1 MAWLIKERCVMS
13 GNNRFLLDTN
23 ALIYMF
29 DKGCVLPNV
38 SLFYSS
44 ISKIEL
50 LAYPDLD
57 QADEQVIRSAL
68 ALMQEITLTEKV
80 IEKTIQIRKTGLV
93 KLPDSLI
100 LAAAYCQNSQLVSD
114 DKKLLN
120 QNGVISI
127 QAFLGAV

>member
-1 MAWLIKERCVMS
+1 MS